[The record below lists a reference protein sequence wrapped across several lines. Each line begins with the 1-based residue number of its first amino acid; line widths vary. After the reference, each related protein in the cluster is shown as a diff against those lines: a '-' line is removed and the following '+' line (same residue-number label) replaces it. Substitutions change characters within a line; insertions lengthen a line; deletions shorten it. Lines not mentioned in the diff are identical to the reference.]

1 MGCIPSILAQSSSG
15 ACSDEVNRLIVPF
28 NANVKTMINDLS
40 SNLPGAKFTYID
52 VARMFEDVITNA
64 RSYGKYFIKQIV
76 LSRYY

>member
-1 MGCIPSILAQSSSG
+1 
-15 ACSDEVNRLIVPF
+15 
-28 NANVKTMINDLS
+28 MINDLS